1 MAQENRSRVHKL
13 VETFREQLSG
23 SVQSE
28 IGESGFKELTL
39 MINEM
44 IQEDRKETA
53 SLVEEVVKTL
63 RKDVDIPELGM

>member
-1 MAQENRSRVHKL
+1 MAQENRIRAHKL
-13 VETFREQLSG
+13 VESFREQLSD

-53 SLVEEVVKTL
+53 NLVEEVVKTL
-63 RKDVDIPELGM
+63 RKNIEIPELGM